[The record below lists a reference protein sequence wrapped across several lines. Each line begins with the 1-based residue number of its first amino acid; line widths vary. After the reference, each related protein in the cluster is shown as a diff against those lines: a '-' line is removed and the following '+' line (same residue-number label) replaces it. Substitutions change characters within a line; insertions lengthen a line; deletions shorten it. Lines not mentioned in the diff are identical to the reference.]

1 MGNNMLYVMLIQETR
16 RRLLGESLP
25 RLKRCLD
32 LLEEEEVWL
41 RPNESSNSVG
51 NLVLHLC
58 GNARQWI
65 VSGLGGA
72 VDNRRRSEE
81 FSARG
86 PLPKSYLIELLDALA
101 SDIEAVLDR
110 LSEGDLLKVY
120 PVQVFQETGVS
131 ILVHVVEHFSYHVGQ
146 VGYFVKARK
155 NLDLGYYSG
164 HDLER
169 K

>member
-1 MGNNMLYVMLIQETR
+1 
-16 RRLLGESLP
+16 
-25 RLKRCLD
+25 
-32 LLEEEEVWL
+32 
-41 RPNESSNSVG
+41 
-51 NLVLHLC
+51 
-58 GNARQWI
+58 
-65 VSGLGGA
+65 
-72 VDNRRRSEE
+72 
-81 FSARG
+81 
-86 PLPKSYLIELLDALA
+86 LIELLDALA

-120 PVQVFQETGVS
+120 PVQVFQETGIS

>member
-1 MGNNMLYVMLIQETR
+1 MENNTVHTLLVREAR
-16 RRLLGESLP
+16 RRLLEESLP
-25 RLKRCLD
+25 RLRHCID

-51 NLVLHLC
+51 NLVLHVC

-65 VSGLGGA
+65 ISGLGGA
-72 VDNRRRSEE
+72 GDIRRRSEE
-81 FSARG
+81 FSVRG
-86 PLPKSYLIELLDALA
+86 PLPKTHLIELLDVLA
-101 SDIEAVLDR
+101 PGIESVLDG
-110 LSEGDLLKVY
+110 LSETDLLKVY
-120 PVQVFQETGVS
+120 AVQGFQETGVG

-164 HDLER
+164 LDLE
-169 K
+169 KK

>member
-1 MGNNMLYVMLIQETR
+1 MLIQETR